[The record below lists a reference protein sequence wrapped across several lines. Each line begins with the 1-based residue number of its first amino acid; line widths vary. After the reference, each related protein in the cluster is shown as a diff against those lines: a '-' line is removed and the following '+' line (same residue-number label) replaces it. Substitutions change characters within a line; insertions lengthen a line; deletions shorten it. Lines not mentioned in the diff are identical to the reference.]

1 MRKGNK
7 VETAFNTYKLIKNIG
22 NGGNGVVWSAE
33 ALDGQPVA
41 IKILNNINTEK
52 RKRFKNEINF
62 CMKHQ
67 HKNLIEV
74 LDYGLCK
81 DKIADKEVNLMFYVM
96 PLCFETLGDKIKKGI
111 KPEDCVVIYESIL
124 SGLKY
129 LHDNGCVHRDIKPEN
144 ILFKEN
150 SNEAIIS
157 DLGIAHFMSEDLKTF
172 IETKNTKRMANFQYA
187 APEQRQNGMNVD
199 GRADVYSATLILNEM
214 FTGEIAQAGDYKLI
228 AEINPKYAY
237 LDEVFKEIYKQN
249 PEDRLYPETK
259 ILQEIKI
266 LADEQKDSQI
276 ADETKRRALE
286 IAQPSTFELKLENVD
301 FENELLYFQFDK
313 NVPSEWLRIMTEYSF
328 SHSEVLG
335 YGPNVVHRD
344 SPNSLFIKLRHYE
357 SNETI
362 KNIVRHFKEW
372 IKSVNNLYNQMLISE
387 VEKERKRLE
396 EERMRI
402 IANSERRKSIK
413 ELLNG
418 LY

>member
-22 NGGNGVVWSAE
+22 NGGNGVVWAAE
-33 ALDGQPVA
+33 TLDGQPVA
-41 IKILNNINTEK
+41 IKILNNVNTEK

-74 LDYGLCK
+74 IDYGICK
-81 DKIADKEVNLMFYVM
+81 DKIDGKELNLMFYVM

-111 KPEDCVVIYESIL
+111 KPEDCVLIYESIL
-124 SGLKY
+124 CGLKY

-144 ILFKEN
+144 ILFNEN

-187 APEQRQNGMNVD
+187 APEQRQNGMTID

-214 FTGEIAQAGDYKLI
+214 FTREIPQAGDYKLI

-237 LDEVFKEIYKQN
+237 LDELFKEIYKQN

-266 LADEQKDSQI
+266 LADEQKDRVI
-276 ADETKRRALE
+276 ADETKKRALE
-286 IAQPSTFELKLENVD
+286 IEQPSRFELKLENVD
-301 FENELLYFQFDK
+301 FENERLYFKFDK
-313 NVPSEWLRIMTEYSF
+313 NVSFEWLRIMTECSF

-335 YGPNVVHRD
+335 YGPNTVNR
-344 SPNSLFIKLRHYE
+344 SSENCLFIKLRYHE
-357 SNETI
+357 SEDTI
-362 KNIVRHFKEW
+362 KRIVINFKDW
-372 IKSVNNLYNQMLISE
+372 IRSVNDIYNQILIREAES
-387 VEKERKRLE
+387 ERKRLE
-396 EERMRI
+396 EERMRM